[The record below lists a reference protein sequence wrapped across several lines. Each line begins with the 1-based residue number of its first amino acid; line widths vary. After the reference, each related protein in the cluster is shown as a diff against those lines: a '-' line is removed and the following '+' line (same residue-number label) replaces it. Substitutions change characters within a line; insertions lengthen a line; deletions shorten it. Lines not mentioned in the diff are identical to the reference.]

1 MFSGDQGAV
10 VGPFVVGGASVFID
24 VCGVGAVE
32 DPVSVSM
39 VVTWGVP
46 SLCSGLAAAVAAA
59 VVRIYMARRRA

>member
-1 MFSGDQGAV
+1 M
-10 VGPFVVGGASVFID
+10 VGPFVVGGASVFIG

-39 VVTWGVP
+39 VVVTWGAP